1 MLNVTVDDSM
11 VFVWY
16 GMGIDLVRY
25 VRVPGPADPVQ
36 LVETASERNVDV
48 RVDNYALPWLM
59 QIVGG

>member
-11 VFVWY
+11 VFIWY

-25 VRVPGPADPVQ
+25 VRVPGPADPVV